1 LYSITVIEFA
11 TCIENPAL
19 QAQLPLHLRCL
30 LSNLPIR
37 VVVVVVVVVVLDSH
51 HPSFRNP

>member
-1 LYSITVIEFA
+1 
-11 TCIENPAL
+11 L

-37 VVVVVVVVVVLDSH
+37 VVVIVVVVVLDSH
-51 HPSFRNP
+51 HPFRNLQSTLGSLQYRRHI